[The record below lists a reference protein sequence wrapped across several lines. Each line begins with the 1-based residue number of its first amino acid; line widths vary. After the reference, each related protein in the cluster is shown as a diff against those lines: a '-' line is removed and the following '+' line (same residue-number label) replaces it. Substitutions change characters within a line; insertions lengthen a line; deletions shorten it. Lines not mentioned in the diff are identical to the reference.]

1 MVDNQNPN
9 YPNDPQYG
17 AEMPQ
22 QPMGYDMPPGGG
34 MGGMPPGGM
43 GGMPPMDDE
52 PEMDSGMPTVAA
64 SPGRVLFVI
73 LIAAGIVGV
82 VLFSLFSGDGK
93 DSSKDFTITRTEG
106 SIGESRQV
114 APTQPVFTP
123 PPPPQQPPA
132 PPAPPPPAPPPP
144 APVQPVRSTADMN
157 KQQQERRSSAMIVH
171 GGRGGGAGGSQ
182 QRRISGFAGSDPNLA
197 FSREYLSD
205 TNADRAEATLMGNLN
220 YIVAQGKVIDAIL
233 ETAINTDLPGPLRA
247 VVSHDI
253 YAESGHQVMIPKGSR
268 LIGSYNSSV
277 QRGQTRVYV
286 IWARV
291 IRPDGIDIQIDSPG
305 IDSLGRAG
313 VAGHVDNK
321 YFEMFA
327 ASLLTSSVSI
337 GLGLGSDALL
347 SNAGTS
353 QTNTSDGSTISSGN
367 AGAQATLEGI
377 RDFSRTSNEILR
389 GILEQQPTITVDQGT
404 RIKVFV
410 NRDLIMPPAV
420 MDSMRFIQ

>member
-1 MVDNQNPN
+1 MADNQNPN
-9 YPNDPQYG
+9 NPNNPQYN

-22 QPMGYDMPPGGG
+22 QPGGYGMPPGGG
-34 MGGMPPGGM
+34 MGGMPPPGGGF
-43 GGMPPMDDE
+43 GGMPPEEDPD
-52 PEMDSGMPTVAA
+52 MDSGMPTVAA
-64 SPGRVLFVI
+64 APGRVLFVI
-73 LIAAGIVGV
+73 LGAVAIVGV
-82 VLFSLFSGDGK
+82 VLFSLFSGD
-93 DSSKDFTITRTEG
+93 DEEEENMTIDREPVD
-106 SIGESRQV
+106 V
-114 APTQPVFTP
+114 AGPRSTAPPTQVFELPEPPAPQPERAP
-123 PPPPQQPPA
+123 PPPPPPA
-132 PPAPPPPAPPPP
+132 RPEVIK
-144 APVQPVRSTADMN
+144 PVITTAEMN
-157 KQQQERRSSAMIVH
+157 KQQQERRASSMIVH
-171 GGRGGGAGGSQ
+171 GGRNLGSSNQ
-182 QRRISGFAGSDPNLA
+182 QKSVKGFAGSDPNLA
-197 FSREYLSD
+197 FSREYLAD
-205 TNADRAEATLMGNLN
+205 TGAEQTEATLMGNLN
-220 YIVAQGKVIDAIL
+220 YIVAQGKVIDAVL

-247 VVSHDI
+247 IVTHDI

-277 QRGQTRVYV
+277 ERGQTRVYV

-305 IDSLGRAG
+305 VDSLGRAG

-327 ASLLTSSVSI
+327 ASLMTSSVSI
-337 GLGLGSDALL
+337 ALGLGADAMLSD
-347 SNAGTS
+347 SGTS
-353 QTNTSDGSTISSGN
+353 QTNTSDGTTTSSGN

-377 RDFSRTSNEILR
+377 RDFSDTSEEILR